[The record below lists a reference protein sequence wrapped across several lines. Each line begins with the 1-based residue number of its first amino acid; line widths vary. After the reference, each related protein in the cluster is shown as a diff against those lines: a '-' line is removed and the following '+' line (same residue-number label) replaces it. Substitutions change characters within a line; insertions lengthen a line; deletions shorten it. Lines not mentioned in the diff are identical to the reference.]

1 MINQLRILYWTPRV
15 LGILQACFITL
26 FALDVFNEPFPAVL
40 IALVMHL
47 IPTMI
52 LVGILLIAW
61 KWELIG
67 GLLYFLP
74 ALFYIWYAAGR
85 FPLIALV
92 CISGPLILTGGL
104 FILYHFLG
112 HRRTPPMPH
121 EEMHGSRS

>member
-1 MINQLRILYWTPRV
+1 MSNQHPILYWAPRV
-15 LGILQACFITL
+15 LGILQSCFITL
-26 FALDVFNEPFPAVL
+26 FALDVFKEPFPAVL
-40 IALVMHL
+40 LALVMHL

-61 KWELIG
+61 RWELIG
-67 GLLYFLP
+67 GLLCFLP

-92 CISGPLILTGGL
+92 CIAGPLILTGGL

-112 HRRTPPMPH
+112 HRRRPPVHH
-121 EEMHGSRS
+121 EQMRGSRS